1 MNQEYQGNIPTQPT
15 PDDIYASHQQKERVE
30 NLVDQISPDHQLM
43 DLQWRIK
50 GYIKDPVSKMWVK
63 INEKSPE
70 INPILVSRYIS
81 YLSSILNQN
90 TTLSNYSSDEINRI
104 MSLLIK
110 WIFMNKKVISLNRE
124 FWKDVSWQIFLA
136 PIGGGLVFVAF
147 IQLSIRI
154 IWPPLSAPF
163 SGTAILIP
171 AIAMLAILMLI
182 GVFLI
187 YMPVTSYLGFWDE
200 RSLKTFKRSVA
211 LSGPSIW
218 LIWPMYKIF
227 EKFHQKSPFKK
238 RARIDL
244 TEVARNELIELAI
257 LKQQSY
263 HEMMFKKKGTEDQ
276 N

>member
-1 MNQEYQGNIPTQPT
+1 MSESEVYCQDEQEYQGNIPTQPT

-110 WIFMNKKVISLNRE
+110 WIVDDLRCNAEEYGLGSNYSEWSRIGHIMLNTTFAAFKRAQNGMESKRIFKILNLNEAYSPVDQKKQGVMDALK
-124 FWKDVSWQIFLA
+124 FWK
-136 PIGGGLVFVAF
+136 
-147 IQLSIRI
+147 
-154 IWPPLSAPF
+154 
-163 SGTAILIP
+163 
-171 AIAMLAILMLI
+171 
-182 GVFLI
+182 
-187 YMPVTSYLGFWDE
+187 
-200 RSLKTFKRSVA
+200 
-211 LSGPSIW
+211 
-218 LIWPMYKIF
+218 
-227 EKFHQKSPFKK
+227 
-238 RARIDL
+238 
-244 TEVARNELIELAI
+244 
-257 LKQQSY
+257 
-263 HEMMFKKKGTEDQ
+263 
-276 N
+276 